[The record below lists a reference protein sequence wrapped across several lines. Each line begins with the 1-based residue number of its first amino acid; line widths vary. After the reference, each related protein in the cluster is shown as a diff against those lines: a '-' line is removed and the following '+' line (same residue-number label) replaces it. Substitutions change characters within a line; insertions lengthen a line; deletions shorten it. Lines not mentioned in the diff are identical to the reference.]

1 MVMGY
6 AWTEIEVTLV
16 LAVIHA
22 VIFLG
27 PIAIG
32 MALCGKDEGKN

>member
-6 AWTEIEVTLV
+6 AWTEGEFALV
-16 LAVIHA
+16 LVVLHA